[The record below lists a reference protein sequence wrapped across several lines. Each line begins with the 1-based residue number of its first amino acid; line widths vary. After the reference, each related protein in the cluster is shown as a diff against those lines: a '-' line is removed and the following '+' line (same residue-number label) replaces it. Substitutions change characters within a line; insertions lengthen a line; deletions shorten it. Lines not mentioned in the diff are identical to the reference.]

1 MSKITQYAT
10 IDDKVLKDMGVVNI
24 KSIQSSLQAY
34 ITWPKE
40 SSMLI
45 ILVLALQTFIGCA
58 YVL

>member
-10 IDDKVLKDMGVVNI
+10 IDDKVLKDLGVVNI
-24 KSIQSSLQAY
+24 KFIQSSLQAY

>member
-10 IDDKVLKDMGVVNI
+10 IDDKVLKDLGVVNI